1 MPKQQE
7 ASVLPKKLTLS
18 QLASYDDILTDALV
32 DHVYFWTTI
41 RKNRSKYNLT
51 RGISEDDVTKILL
64 HHVIMDKDV
73 SKAETA
79 LLQLPGLRKYYSAL
93 KTDREKEDFRRH
105 MRKYIS
111 IWLPE
116 CPFEV
121 STTNRYTILT
131 QEAAVTSRRFI
142 RKGETVK
149 YLVGNLVAMTAE
161 EEQDLGLTRRDFSIV
176 VSARRKT
183 PSIFLGPA
191 RFANHDCRA
200 NARLVTS
207 GSEGM
212 QIVAARDIGIGEEIT
227 VTYGDNYFGEGN
239 RECLCLTCEK
249 AGCGAWAGPAT
260 SGCGTPFSKDED
272 EIPASYA
279 LRNSTRKCSRLSGLF
294 GTQSPALDCAT
305 PSPKRKTKASETQP
319 ALAAEASRGSTKVRK
334 RRDRADEEEL
344 TTNEE
349 FFENVPQKRIKT
361 GVSKHESKMPGSL
374 KVEYKSP
381 EAALL
386 PSLQDKKQPTLLK
399 TSPSMSPMADAI
411 FDELTAALKRR
422 STKVEVGTKS
432 TGFTDPGNTC
442 EAITEDNQRL
452 ELVPPTPNGNDA
464 ASSQDRPMET
474 PISSSDHDSLFDS
487 IKQQVSSQMTTPRYS
502 EEPDTKAILSSRGH
516 IDISDNELSELD
528 PNVELD
534 DISMTVVE
542 KGRKRKKGPRDSK
555 ILPTIEIEDAS
566 LRNPGDYTRTALLL
580 GEKYSRWVDCRTCAG
595 CWVQQNGYQT
605 RKECPRCERHSKLY
619 GYQWPKTDKAG
630 KDDEE
635 ERVMDHRTVHRFI
648 KPEEERLLVKRGKGV
663 NRTAQEARTRTNSL
677 AAELENGPISRVRE
691 SRKSRRGSQ
700 LRA

>member
-51 RGISEDDVTKILL
+51 RGISEDEVTNILL

-73 SKAETA
+73 SKAETD
-79 LLQLPGLRKYYSAL
+79 LLQLPGLRKYHSAL

-131 QEAAVTSRRFI
+131 QEAAVTSRRVI

-191 RFANHDCRA
+191 RFANHDCKA
-200 NARLVTS
+200 NARLVTC
-207 GSEGM
+207 GPEGM
-212 QIVAARDIGIGEEIT
+212 QIIADQDIGIGDEIT

-239 RECLCLTCEK
+239 CECLCLTCEK
-249 AGCGAWAGPAT
+249 AGRGAWAGPAT

-272 EIPASYA
+272 EMPTMYA
-279 LRNSTRKCSRLSGLF
+279 LRNSTRKCSRLSGNF
-294 GTQSPALDCAT
+294 GTQSPALEHLT
-305 PSPKRKTKASETQP
+305 PSPNRKIKASGTQP
-319 ALAAEASRGSTKVRK
+319 ALAAQASRGSTRVRK
-334 RRDRADEEEL
+334 RRYWTDEGQLSTKGESV
-344 TTNEE
+344 
-349 FFENVPQKRIKT
+349 ENVPQKRIKT
-361 GVSKHESKMPGSL
+361 GVSNPESKVPGSL
-374 KVEYKSP
+374 RVEYRSP
-381 EAALL
+381 KAASL
-386 PSLQDKKQPTLLK
+386 PSVQDQKHPIPLE
-399 TSPSMSPMADAI
+399 TSSSMSPMADAI
-411 FDELTAALKRR
+411 FDELSAALKRR
-422 STKVEVGTKS
+422 PAKVEASTKS
-432 TGFTDPGNTC
+432 TVVTGVT
-442 EAITEDNQRL
+442 TEDNKRL
-452 ELVPPTPNGNDA
+452 ELVPPTSTGNDA

-474 PISSSDHDSLFDS
+474 PISSSDHDSLFDN
-487 IKQQVSSQMTTPRYS
+487 IKAQVSSQMTTPRYS
-502 EEPDTKAILSSRGH
+502 EEPETKSILSSGGQM
-516 IDISDNELSELD
+516 DVSDNELSELD

-534 DISMTVVE
+534 DISMTVVQKSP
-542 KGRKRKKGPRDSK
+542 KGKRGGRGSK

-566 LRNPGDYTRTALLL
+566 LRYPGDYTRTALLL

-648 KPEEERLLVKRGKGV
+648 KPDEERLLVKRGKGV
-663 NRTAQEARTRTNSL
+663 NRTASEATTRTSSL
-677 AAELENGPISRVRE
+677 AAEVENGPIARLRE
-691 SRKSRRGSQ
+691 SRKRRRGSQ